1 MPLKKSQRSLKKW
14 TGQDWTTASGKKSS
28 ETGEVYAP
36 KAQIN
41 RLKSTPKV
49 EENLQQLIKRKEKLQ
64 EKVNNMQ
71 DMVCIKAKKDKK
83 FLKEQ

>member
-1 MPLKKSQRSLKKW
+1 
-14 TGQDWTTASGKKSS
+14 
-28 ETGEVYAP
+28 
-36 KAQIN
+36 
-41 RLKSTPKV
+41 
-49 EENLQQLIKRKEKLQ
+49 QLIKRKEKLQ

>member
-1 MPLKKSQRSLKKW
+1 ML
-14 TGQDWTTASGKKSS
+14 
-28 ETGEVYAP
+28 P
-36 KAQIN
+36 KHKLTDLN
-41 RLKSTPKV
+41 RLQKA